1 MAKRLLYILY
11 TTCLVLVSSC
21 KFYTFSGID
30 INPKIKTFS
39 VAQFDNMATLVNPDL
54 AINLKQN
61 LIGKLNRK
69 TQLLEQEEEG
79 DLHFHGSIERYDII
93 PIGITSEAQAN
104 QSRFTIQIKVSF
116 FNKVEPI
123 NNFNTSFPAFKDFDN
138 NIPFESVEEEL
149 TNLLIEEISENIFNK
164 ALVNW

>member
-1 MAKRLLYILY
+1 MTKHLRYLFSTLCLILVY
-11 TTCLVLVSSC
+11 SC
-21 KFYTFSGID
+21 KYYTFSGID

-39 VAQFDNMATLVNPDL
+39 VSQFENLATLVNPDL
-54 AINLKQN
+54 AIDLKQN
-61 LIGKLNRK
+61 LIDKLNRK

-79 DLHFHGSIERYDII
+79 DLHFHGAIQRYDII

-116 FNKVEPI
+116 FNKVEPAK
-123 NNFNTSFPAFKDFDN
+123 NFTTSFPAFKDFDN
-138 NIPFESVEEEL
+138 TIPFESVEEEL
-149 TNLLIEEISENIFNK
+149 TEEIIEEISENIFNK